1 MFIGKTCKSAPQDLL
16 IIQEAKNSNLL
27 MKQRYQKEQKTRTF
41 HLQKINSQQN
51 LQFFLS
57 MLINKRSKTCPS
69 RF

>member
-1 MFIGKTCKSAPQDLL
+1 MVIGKICKNALQDLL

-27 MKQRYQKEQKTRTF
+27 SYQRYQKEQKSRTF
-41 HLQKINSQQN
+41 HWQKMNSQQN

-57 MLINKRSKTCPS
+57 MLINKRSKTCPR